1 MAPAAAAAVVVTALL
16 AVKPALH
23 GWLHRVRELE
33 LTAAIEL
40 AIISVVLLPLLPNRG
55 FGPGEVLNPYELWWG
70 VVLVAGL
77 SFVGYVAIRAAGARL
92 GTLITGLLG
101 GLASSTATTLT
112 FARMARGT
120 PALMPTL
127 AVGAVLAGS
136 VTFLRILVL
145 ASAFSRPLVAALAV
159 PMAASAATGLAGALA
174 LYLTRGGREGAA
186 PALPEMTNPLAL
198 PTALKFGALLAL
210 VVLATHYFQ
219 VWFGTAGVYAVAALS
234 GITDVDAVTVS
245 MARMT
250 GTALTPEAAAVAAF
264 VAVSVN
270 NAVKAGIALAV
281 GGRGFGLRVAAVY
294 AAVVAVGAVAV
305 WLR

>member
-1 MAPAAAAAVVVTALL
+1 
-16 AVKPALH
+16 
-23 GWLHRVRELE
+23 
-33 LTAAIEL
+33 
-40 AIISVVLLPLLPNRG
+40 
-55 FGPGEVLNPYELWWG
+55 
-70 VVLVAGL
+70 
-77 SFVGYVAIRAAGARL
+77 
-92 GTLITGLLG
+92 
-101 GLASSTATTLT
+101 
-112 FARMARGT
+112 MARGT

-145 ASAFSRPLVAALAV
+145 ASAFSRPLAAALAI

-174 LYLTRGGREGAA
+174 LYLTRGGRDGAS

-281 GGRGFGLRVAAVY
+281 GGRRFGFRVAAVY